1 MSAVHAA
8 SSAAAAAA
16 AGIANAATAIATTTT
31 TTAHSHC
38 ADPSYHTGSSTRSAL
53 RERNLL
59 RPNHSLHAVHL

>member
-16 AGIANAATAIATTTT
+16 AGIANAATAIATT